1 MKNQMGIQ
9 MGVTITADSFMVGGN
24 WGFVLD
30 SNTDANRILEIL
42 QSDERNKIIRVMNG
56 FLVTCNKEALVQS
69 IQQVMPLTQEVLD
82 VHKNRLN
89 MEIIEFQKYLTQILR
104 NGMPTGMLD
113 KDDTVE
119 YTFGIYSCNK
129 MHKMRLNGIEYPAYN
144 LTLSEVTKEL
154 LKLRSKMVVYV
165 GVANGYK
172 DLKEITDISQLYSG
186 LELAESQNGALM
198 CICVRK

>member
-1 MKNQMGIQ
+1 MGIQ

-104 NGMPTGMLD
+104 NGMPTGMLLLP
-113 KDDTVE
+113 
-119 YTFGIYSCNK
+119 
-129 MHKMRLNGIEYPAYN
+129 MRE
-144 LTLSEVTKEL
+144 
-154 LKLRSKMVVYV
+154 
-165 GVANGYK
+165 
-172 DLKEITDISQLYSG
+172 
-186 LELAESQNGALM
+186 
-198 CICVRK
+198 